1 MDSIESYKKKIAQEL
16 ALKINLPLREA
27 FLESQFIMQ
36 YILKKSSSNLIINKD
51 KYISKTEREKI
62 ENVIKDRINNLPLA
76 YIFKEW
82 DFYGHTFKITKDTL
96 IPRQDTEL
104 LIDIIL
110 HKYNINLPLKI
121 LDLGTGSGVIGV
133 TLARNFTKSN
143 VLISDI
149 SIKAIE
155 IAKKNIQN
163 NNLKNI
169 KCIRSNWFDKINFY
183 LFDIIV
189 SNPPYIANDDL
200 HLKCPEIIEQPE
212 VALVSDN
219 EGLKDIETIISQAQ
233 KYLQIE
239 GMLLIE
245 HGYNQANKVKEIFL
259 NYKFHNIKHHKDI
272 NNKIRSTSGIK
283 I

>member
-155 IAKKNIQN
+155 VAKKNIQN

-259 NYKFHNIKHHKDI
+259 NYKFHNIKQHKDI
-272 NNKIRSTSGIK
+272 NNKIRSSSGIK

>member
-121 LDLGTGSGVIGV
+121 LDLGTGSGVIGI

-239 GMLLIE
+239 GILLIE

-259 NYKFHNIKHHKDI
+259 NYKFHNIKQHKDI

>member
-27 FLESQFIMQ
+27 SLESQFIMQ

-259 NYKFHNIKHHKDI
+259 NYKFYNIKQHKDI

>member
-1 MDSIESYKKKIAQEL
+1 MFSVSFHKKRIEKCLRKNLQINEREAQIEAEYIL
-16 ALKINLPLREA
+16 RFALKKPSS
-27 FLESQFIMQ
+27 FFISNQ
-36 YILKKSSSNLIINKD
+36 KKNID
-51 KYISKTEREKI
+51 KIQEDYISSILRKRIKRE
-62 ENVIKDRINNLPLA
+62 PLA

-259 NYKFHNIKHHKDI
+259 NYKFHNIKQHKDI

>member
-51 KYISKTEREKI
+51 KYISKKEKGKI
-62 ENVIKDRINNLPLA
+62 ENIIKDRINNLPLA

-245 HGYNQANKVKEIFL
+245 HGYNQASKVKEIFL
-259 NYKFHNIKHHKDI
+259 NYKFHNIKQHKDI

>member
-259 NYKFHNIKHHKDI
+259 NYKFHNIKQHKDI

>member
-155 IAKKNIQN
+155 IAKKNIKN

-259 NYKFHNIKHHKDI
+259 NYKFHNIKQHKDI
-272 NNKIRSTSGIK
+272 NNKIRSSSGIK